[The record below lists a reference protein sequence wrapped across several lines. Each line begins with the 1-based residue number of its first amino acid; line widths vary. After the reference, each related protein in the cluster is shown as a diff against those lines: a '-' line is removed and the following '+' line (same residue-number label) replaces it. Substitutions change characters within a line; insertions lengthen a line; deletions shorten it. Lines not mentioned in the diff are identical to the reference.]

1 MNKNKEFV
9 FYGLSMIEINDYK
22 FEYANGYSIVKNK
35 DELILR
41 IDCEVS
47 NERQYKFLMKTLNDI
62 LCSSNEFDILLFNDI
77 RYADGTKGNIVD
89 KYKCVVADGEI
100 LTVNKQETSNICFP
114 FKIKEKI
121 EELYDI
127 NY

>member
-1 MNKNKEFV
+1 MNKNKEFA

-47 NERQYKFLMKTLNDI
+47 NERQYKFLMKSLNDI
-62 LCSSNEFDILLFNDI
+62 LCNSDEFDILLFNDA
-77 RYADGTKGNIVD
+77 RYTDGTKGNIVD
-89 KYKCVVADGEI
+89 KYNCVVADGEI
-100 LTVNKQETSNICFP
+100 FTVDKHKITDICFP
-114 FKIKEKI
+114 FKIKAKI
-121 EELYDI
+121 KEI
-127 NY
+127 K

>member
-1 MNKNKEFV
+1 MNKNKEFA

-47 NERQYKFLMKTLNDI
+47 NERQYKFLMKSLNDI
-62 LCSSNEFDILLFNDI
+62 LCNSDEFDILLFNDV
-77 RYADGTKGNIVD
+77 RYTDGTKGNIVD

-100 LTVNKQETSNICFP
+100 FTVNKKEVTDICFP
-114 FKIKEKI
+114 FKIKAKI
-121 EELYDI
+121 KELND
-127 NY
+127 

>member
-1 MNKNKEFV
+1 MDKNKAFAL
-9 FYGLSMIEINDYK
+9 YGVNMIKINGYDFK
-22 FEYANGYSIVKNK
+22 YANGYTIIKDK
-35 DELILR
+35 DEFILR

-89 KYKCVVADGEI
+89 KYKCVIPDGEI
-100 LTVNKQETSNICFP
+100 FTVNKKEVTDICFP
-114 FKIKEKI
+114 FKIKAKI
-121 EELYDI
+121 KEL
-127 NY
+127 NN

>member
-1 MNKNKEFV
+1 MDRDKV
-9 FYGLSMIEINDYK
+9 FALYGVNMIEINGFNFK
-22 FEYANGYSIVKNK
+22 YANGYTIIKDK

-47 NERQYKFLMKTLNDI
+47 NERQYKFLMKTLNNI

-77 RYADGTKGNIVD
+77 RYVDGTKGNIVD

-100 LTVNKQETSNICFP
+100 LTVNRQEVTNICFP

-121 EELYDI
+121 EELYEI
-127 NY
+127 NN